1 MQILPLIHFHSVFR
15 TSTLHFNSFA
25 AISASAPHV
34 RYARS
39 FYEPKIHP
47 HCSVLAYRR
56 RAVDFPT
63 SCNLRKSVFFN
74 LCNLCPISNHK
85 SNIHPFWSSHSL
97 PYLTFPTLSSGL
109 FPFSATSLPHKN
121 NHDLPHHPIKVQ
133 SGDKYIDYW
142 HVLLANAFTTSF
154 PFRVSSL
161 NTPFQFIRS
170 RIRISTPHCSPF
182 IHSFRYTPQ
191 PSISFQER
199 SVRSIHS
206 FTASNL
212 STLTSGIY
220 PPPTTCSPRNI

>member
-1 MQILPLIHFHSVFR
+1 MFIRIK
-15 TSTLHFNSFA
+15 STLTSDIFPHLVSVTSF
-25 AISASAPHV
+25 H
-34 RYARS
+34 
-39 FYEPKIHP
+39 HP
-47 HCSVLAYRR
+47 L
-56 RAVDFPT
+56 
-63 SCNLRKSVFFN
+63 
-74 LCNLCPISNHK
+74 
-85 SNIHPFWSSHSL
+85 
-97 PYLTFPTLSSGL
+97 L
-109 FPFSATSLPHKN
+109 FPRLPVVCFLFLRRVYPIKN

>member
-1 MQILPLIHFHSVFR
+1 MFIRIK
-15 TSTLHFNSFA
+15 STLTSDIFPHLVSVTSF
-25 AISASAPHV
+25 H
-34 RYARS
+34 
-39 FYEPKIHP
+39 HP
-47 HCSVLAYRR
+47 L
-56 RAVDFPT
+56 
-63 SCNLRKSVFFN
+63 
-74 LCNLCPISNHK
+74 
-85 SNIHPFWSSHSL
+85 
-97 PYLTFPTLSSGL
+97 L
-109 FPFSATSLPHKN
+109 FPRLPVVCFLFLRRVYPIKN

-199 SVRSIHS
+199 SVRSIHC
-206 FTASNL
+206 FTASNP
-212 STLTSGIY
+212 STLSSGIN
-220 PPPTTCSPRNI
+220 PPPATFSPRK

>member
-1 MQILPLIHFHSVFR
+1 M
-15 TSTLHFNSFA
+15 
-25 AISASAPHV
+25 
-34 RYARS
+34 
-39 FYEPKIHP
+39 
-47 HCSVLAYRR
+47 
-56 RAVDFPT
+56 
-63 SCNLRKSVFFN
+63 
-74 LCNLCPISNHK
+74 
-85 SNIHPFWSSHSL
+85 
-97 PYLTFPTLSSGL
+97 
-109 FPFSATSLPHKN
+109 
-121 NHDLPHHPIKVQ
+121 
-133 SGDKYIDYW
+133 
-142 HVLLANAFTTSF
+142 LLANAFTTSF